1 MGMHFGILVAELP
14 WSQFFPLLSSLTG
27 RFVDQGP
34 VASVAKVD
42 DLEDLD
48 LDPTPEGNAVIA
60 GGYAGQSYV
69 LDTSMMMSMTGA
81 DFIVEL
87 SRRANTLVI
96 GCGAET
102 MSGSYSFLAV
112 RSGEVIRHFFDC
124 QALLAE
130 PLDEGETLMTEDD
143 MPLEDL
149 DGKGLIA
156 ALGSFGFDFAG
167 WLKDGERQR
176 YLYTAEEAKDD
187 DDSGVLLKG
196 PLAEVLADHYAEN
209 VLAEDERPSIMMFT
223 RDAVTGQ
230 IVSQQDTGLR
240 LGDEELSNPEFWN
253 RFWNRL
259 SN

>member
-14 WSQFFPLLSSLTG
+14 WSQFFPLLSSMTG
-27 RFVDQGP
+27 RFIDQGR
-34 VASVAKVD
+34 VAGVEKADV
-42 DLEDLD
+42 LEDLD

-60 GGYAGQSYV
+60 GGFSGQSYV

-130 PLDEGETLMTEDD
+130 PLDEGELLITEDD

-156 ALGSFGFDFAG
+156 ALGSFGFDFA
-167 WLKDGERQR
+167 
-176 YLYTAEEAKDD
+176 
-187 DDSGVLLKG
+187 
-196 PLAEVLADHYAEN
+196 
-209 VLAEDERPSIMMFT
+209 
-223 RDAVTGQ
+223 
-230 IVSQQDTGLR
+230 
-240 LGDEELSNPEFWN
+240 
-253 RFWNRL
+253 
-259 SN
+259 